1 MTFEQIESIL
11 REKNSPGKMFE
22 IRFKVRSSIRG
33 LFINTPDYKE
43 LSMKNLWRIVSE
55 TNVEEYKKT
64 SNENLA
70 RIFNGTEFTKLEV
83 ASAVKS

>member
-1 MTFEQIESIL
+1 MTGEQIESIL
-11 REKNSPGKMFE
+11 RDKNSPGKVFE

-43 LSMKNLWRIVSE
+43 LGLKNLWRVVSE
-55 TNVEEYKKT
+55 THIEEYKKT

-83 ASAVKS
+83 ASTVKS